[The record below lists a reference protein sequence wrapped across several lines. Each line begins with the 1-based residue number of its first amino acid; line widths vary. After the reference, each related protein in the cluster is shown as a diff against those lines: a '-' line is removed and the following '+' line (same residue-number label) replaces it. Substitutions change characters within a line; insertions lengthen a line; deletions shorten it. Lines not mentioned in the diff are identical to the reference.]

1 MSGQQ
6 RVASMTI
13 RRPLPEDVPG
23 VRAAH
28 AALAASD
35 EFTFGF
41 ELDELSDEG
50 WLAQL
55 DREARGID
63 LPAHLVRASFLV
75 GLVAGQVVGRVSV
88 RHELNEMLAWY
99 GGHIGYGVI
108 PSARGRGHATALAQ
122 AGLALLAEEGTD
134 TALLTCEA
142 TNAASIATIVRVGGV
157 FRDEIELADGQRA
170 HRYDVVTG

>member
-99 GGHIGYGVI
+99 GGH
-108 PSARGRGHATALAQ
+108 ATALAQ

-142 TNAASIATIVRVGGV
+142 TNAASIATILRVGGV

-170 HRYDVVTG
+170 HRYDVVTD